1 MKIRRKA
8 ESPGLFNMIK
18 IELLQFSDE
27 DRKQAGVKLGQAQPL
42 GQTQPPQLN

>member
-1 MKIRRKA
+1 
-8 ESPGLFNMIK
+8 MIK

-27 DRKQAGVKLGQAQPL
+27 DRKQAGVKLDQAQPL